1 MRVVPIARVVRVDN
15 ARTGLREDLGQQSGR
30 VLTLGIFEVF
40 AGQTELHG
48 NRVASQFGRRVLFKP
63 ARRPEIVP
71 AAHAPRPVG
80 QDDRAKFSP
89 APPAFL
95 DPGEGHKLA
104 IVGVRADR
112 HVGDGAERLAP
123 IPASR
128 DKNVRPLLQVVRHRA
143 NVAPRTAASIST
155 FALAAPGR

>member
-1 MRVVPIARVVRVDN
+1 MA
-15 ARTGLREDLGQQSGR
+15 
-30 VLTLGIFEVF
+30 
-40 AGQTELHG
+40 
-48 NRVASQFGRRVLFKP
+48 
-63 ARRPEIVP
+63 
-71 AAHAPRPVG
+71 
-80 QDDRAKFSP
+80 
-89 APPAFL
+89 AFL